1 MSEDILYIGFNSL
14 NIDIE
19 GEIYEYLKYND
30 LLKLVCACTCLPETI
45 ILLKNKLYDAKIY
58 DEIEILENLIKQLLS
73 NPSISYNNMN
83 LIKICVSNLRDKLN
97 YIRSNINMKYHIN
110 KLLYNVS
117 LDDDMGGYS
126 YLIAK
131 SSIMEVIHMGL
142 GTVIELDSSLRERGP
157 CTGVWH
163 DDNIIV

>member
-1 MSEDILYIGFNSL
+1 
-14 NIDIE
+14 
-19 GEIYEYLKYND
+19 
-30 LLKLVCACTCLPETI
+30 
-45 ILLKNKLYDAKIY
+45 
-58 DEIEILENLIKQLLS
+58 
-73 NPSISYNNMN
+73 
-83 LIKICVSNLRDKLN
+83 
-97 YIRSNINMKYHIN
+97 MKYHIN